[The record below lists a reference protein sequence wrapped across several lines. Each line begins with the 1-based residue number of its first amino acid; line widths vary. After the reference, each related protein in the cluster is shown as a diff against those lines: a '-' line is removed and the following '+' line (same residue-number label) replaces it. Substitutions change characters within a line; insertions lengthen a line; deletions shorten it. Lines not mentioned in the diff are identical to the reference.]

1 MQYCLRENFL
11 FRYSAIPLFR
21 IPCFTVS
28 QYMLC
33 VHMCT
38 HAYLYVC
45 TDMYTQNL
53 KAAFYMCVCACHIHI
68 FMINT
73 EW

>member
-1 MQYCLRENFL
+1 MQCCYKL
-11 FRYSAIPLFR
+11 FRYPLFPYSVFCVLLCPN
-21 IPCFTVS
+21 ICCVCI
-28 QYMLC
+28 C
-33 VHMCT
+33 VHIIIC
-38 HAYLYVC
+38 LYVC
-45 TDMYTQNL
+45 SDIYTQNL